1 MIDLR
6 QATTITPR
14 ELTAK
19 GIRMDGLTR
28 WCILMAMA
36 TLAPS
41 CAHEEQPPPASPAVP
56 TATYDTLFPLDYFP
70 AFPGS
75 WWRYLDATGDTVLVS
90 TDPVYRKDAYTI
102 GEAAF
107 MSDTVLVPV
116 HNNIPIWGYLAH
128 TGPISHSGSY
138 PFTRMVSDS
147 LPVNAS
153 WVVASWAGTQVSR
166 RIVARD
172 TTVEVL
178 QVAHHPTIVVEEYFS
193 MGPPTYTWT
202 TRRYFAKDVGLVR
215 EDTCNAS
222 GAVGSR
228 FRLVDHFITP

>member
-1 MIDLR
+1 MKDIPH
-6 QATTITPR
+6 TPPM
-14 ELTAK
+14 TPGPTPAPAM
-19 GIRMDGLTR
+19 RMGY
-28 WCILMAMA
+28 
-36 TLAPS
+36 LALWMNISAAFVLAS
-41 CAHEEQPPPASPAVP
+41 CAHEDHQPPQPPAAPA
-56 TATYDTLFPLDYFP
+56 TTYDTIFPLDYFP

-75 WWRYLDATGDTVLVS
+75 WWRYLDATGDTVTFS
-90 TDPVYRKDAYTI
+90 TDPDYRKDAYTI

-107 MSDTVLVPV
+107 LSDTVLVPV

-147 LPVNAS
+147 LPVNSS
-153 WVVASWAGTQVSR
+153 WVVAAWAGTQVSR

-178 QVAHHPTIVVEEYFS
+178 QMEHHPTIVVEEYFS
-193 MGPPTYTWT
+193 VGPPTYTWT
-202 TRRYFAKDVGLVR
+202 TRRYYTKDVGLVR

-228 FRLVDHFITP
+228 LRLVDHFIAQ